1 MGLPLLLTQAVE
13 MRCTSLLALRVL
25 SCAIDFCYCP
35 FQGKG
40 KQTQDSLHFSI
51 VLHFFF
57 PSILNSHCFYRNE
70 LTGFIHKRTLLVY
83 LLPAE
88 ALSPTPDRFV
98 SRSDL
103 LFGSSVD
110 AFFVVVLCSLAVLR
124 NWIFSPI
131 LLPVEERRGLTVIHQ
146 AGKNCCLKG

>member
-1 MGLPLLLTQAVE
+1 MLLTSVTVPFKE
-13 MRCTSLLALRVL
+13 KGSKHRIHYISVL
-25 SCAIDFCYCP
+25 YY
-35 FQGKG
+35 
-40 KQTQDSLHFSI
+40 T
-51 VLHFFF
+51 FF
-57 PSILNSHCFYRNE
+57 PPPILNSHCFYRNE
-70 LTGFIHKRTLLVY
+70 LIGFIHKRTLLVY

-88 ALSPTPDRFV
+88 ALSPTPDCFV